1 VIAKLLVA
9 NRGEIA
15 ARVLRTA
22 RAMGIA
28 TVAVFSDPDRDAPFV
43 AQADE
48 AVPLG
53 GATPAEAV
61 RRAPAP
67 SRRASALAESYLRV
81 DAILD
86 AAERTG
92 ADAVHPGYGFLAESP
107 ELAAGCRK
115 RGLAFVGPPSEV
127 LAALGDKLEAKRVA
141 TAAGVPVLPGV
152 AVGGQ
157 GAGDLAAAAGRV
169 GFPLVVKATHGGGG
183 IGMAVARDPGD
194 LAAAVDAA
202 RRQAGSA
209 FGDDAVFLERW
220 LEAPRHVEVQLL
232 ADAGGRMVQ
241 LFERECSIQR
251 RHQKLIEESP
261 SPAVGPDLRRRLGEA
276 ALAVARAV
284 GYVGAGTVEFLLEG
298 PGDGPSSSDGAAVD
312 PDGGR
317 FWFLEVNPR
326 IQVEHPVT
334 EAVTGLDLVRL
345 QLLAAAGEP
354 LPPEATRA
362 ELHGHAVEARLYA
375 EDPSAGFLPRTGT
388 VHRFEIAG
396 GGPGAGGDPAVL
408 GPGGWGVRVDAG
420 VAEGSVVGVHYDPL
434 LAKVVAHAPTRP
446 EAARMLASA
455 LSTARLHGVVTNRDL
470 LVGVLRSAPFLSGET
485 DTAFLDRHPPAEL
498 TAAGGS
504 AGQPGEPS
512 AVRLHAAVAALA
524 AQAERRATAT
534 VYPAVP
540 SGWRNNPSQLQRT
553 DLELGRP
560 PGPGGVGGPV
570 GISVAYRFDRTG
582 TLEALEVDGD
592 PLPGFRLW
600 HCSPDPAHPPGRGGG
615 QATRTWLVDLEADGV
630 RRRFQVHRVGDTAY
644 VDSPLGH
651 TELRER
657 PQDPELPGAEGRPA
671 AGTPPGGRPAAGAS
685 PEGLWTTGPA
695 PSGGRLRSPTGGLDA
710 AGSRGSVGA
719 HGSRGGAGAVGSPGG
734 AGADSEQGVLPAGA
748 DGAAV
753 APLPGIVRQVAV
765 RVGDRVDAGAV
776 LVVVE
781 AMKTEHRI
789 AAGRAG
795 RVRRVLVA
803 EGQEVAAGATVVELE
818 EAPDG

>member
-1 VIAKLLVA
+1 VIARLLVA

-53 GATPAEAV
+53 GA
-61 RRAPAP
+61 AP
-67 SRRASALAESYLRV
+67 AESYLRAE
-81 DAILD
+81 AILD

-92 ADAVHPGYGFLAESP
+92 ADAVHPGYGFLAESA

-115 RGLAFVGPPSEV
+115 RGLVFVGPPPEV

-141 TAAGVPVLPGV
+141 AAAGVPVLDGV
-152 AVGGQ
+152 ALPEL
-157 GAGDLAAAAGRV
+157 GAASTATAAARV
-169 GFPLVVKATHGGGG
+169 GFPLLVKAVHGGGG
-183 IGMAVARDPGD
+183 IGMRVIGDPAG

-220 LEAPRHVEVQLL
+220 LEAPRHVEVQVL
-232 ADAGGRMVQ
+232 ADTAGRVVQ
-241 LFERECSIQR
+241 LFERDCSIQR
-251 RHQKLIEESP
+251 RHQKLVEEAP

-276 ALAVARAV
+276 ALAVAKAC
-284 GYVGAGTVEFLLEG
+284 GYVGAGTVEFLLS
-298 PGDGPSSSDGAAVD
+298 GDEL
-312 PDGGR
+312 
-317 FWFLEVNPR
+317 WFLEVNAR

-345 QLLAAAGEP
+345 QLLIAAGQP

-362 ELHGHAVEARLYA
+362 ELRGHAIEARLYA
-375 EDPSAGFLPRTGT
+375 EDPTAGFLPQTGV
-388 VHRFEIAG
+388 VHRFEVPGVG
-396 GGPGAGGDPAVL
+396 GGA
-408 GPGGWGVRVDAG
+408 GGWGVRVDAG
-420 VAEGSVVGVHYDPL
+420 VADGSVVGVHYDPL
-434 LAKVVAHAPTRP
+434 LAKVVAHAPTRE
-446 EAARMLASA
+446 EAARMLAAA
-455 LSTARLHGVVTNRDL
+455 LSGARLHGIVTNRDL
-470 LVGVLRSAPFLSGET
+470 LVGVLRSASFLSGET

-504 AGQPGEPS
+504 VGGRGGTVGPAELS
-512 AVRLHAAVAALA
+512 AVRLHAVAAALA
-524 AQAERRATAT
+524 AQADRRATDT

-540 SGWRNNPSQLQRT
+540 SGWRNNPSQLQRVV
-553 DLELGRP
+553 LEVVRP
-560 PGPGGVGGPV
+560 PGPGV
-570 GISVAYRFDRTG
+570 SVAYRFDRTG
-582 TLEALEVDGD
+582 ALEALEVDRD
-592 PLPGFRLW
+592 PLPGPRLW
-600 HCSPDPAHPPGRGGG
+600 RCAPDPTHPPGSMGGI
-615 QATRTWLVDLEADGV
+615 ATRTWLVDLEVEGV
-630 RRRFQVHRVGDTAY
+630 RRRFEVHQVGDTAH

-651 TELRER
+651 TEL
-657 PQDPELPGAEGRPA
+657 Q
-671 AGTPPGGRPAAGAS
+671 
-685 PEGLWTTGPA
+685 GLWTGGSPDPGVGLPSRSGA
-695 PSGGRLRSPTGGLDA
+695 PETGGF
-710 AGSRGSVGA
+710 GSGA
-719 HGSRGGAGAVGSPGG
+719 PGAGAGD
-734 AGADSEQGVLPAGA
+734 AAA
-748 DGAAV
+748 DGV
-753 APLPGIVRQVAV
+753 TVSPLPGVVRRVAV

-803 EGQEVAAGATVVELE
+803 EGQEVAAGTTVVELE
-818 EAPDG
+818 EEADG

>member
-53 GATPAEAV
+53 GA
-61 RRAPAP
+61 APAD
-67 SRRASALAESYLRV
+67 SYLRV
-81 DAILD
+81 EAVLD
-86 AAERTG
+86 AAEGTG
-92 ADAVHPGYGFLAESP
+92 ADAVHPGYGFLAESA

-115 RGLAFVGPPSEV
+115 RGLTFVGPPPEV
-127 LAALGDKLEAKRVA
+127 LTVLGDKLEAKRVA
-141 TAAGVPVLPGV
+141 AVAGVPVLDGV
-152 AVGGQ
+152 SLAGLAVGEL
-157 GAGDLAAAAGRV
+157 AGAAARV
-169 GFPLVVKATHGGGG
+169 GFPLLVKAVHGGGG
-183 IGMAVARDPGD
+183 IGMRVVRDPGD

-232 ADAGGRMVQ
+232 ADTGGNVVQ

-251 RHQKLIEESP
+251 RHQKLVEETP
-261 SPAVGPDLRRRLGEA
+261 SPAVGPDLRRRLGDA

-284 GYVGAGTVEFLLEG
+284 GYVGAGTVEFLLS
-298 PGDGPSSSDGAAVD
+298 GDEL
-312 PDGGR
+312 
-317 FWFLEVNPR
+317 WFLEVNAR

-345 QLLAAAGEP
+345 QLLVAAGHP
-354 LPPEATRA
+354 LPPEATRPD
-362 ELHGHAVEARLYA
+362 LRGHAIEARLYA
-375 EDPSAGFLPRTGT
+375 EDPTAGFVPQTGT
-388 VHRFEIAG
+388 VHRFEVGSRGI
-396 GGPGAGGDPAVL
+396 PGSGA
-408 GPGGWGVRVDAG
+408 GGWGVRVDAG
-420 VAEGSVVGVHYDPL
+420 VADGSVVGVHYDPL
-434 LAKVVAHAPTRP
+434 LAKVVAHAPTRE
-446 EAARMLASA
+446 EAARMLAAA
-455 LSTARLHGVVTNRDL
+455 LSTARVHGIVTNRDL
-470 LVGVLRSAPFLSGET
+470 LVGVLRSEPFLAGET
-485 DTAFLDRHPPAEL
+485 DTAFLDRHSPAEL

-504 AGQPGEPS
+504 PGGRGGAAGPAEPLV
-512 AVRLHAAVAALA
+512 VRLHAAAAALA
-524 AQAERRATAT
+524 AQADRRATAT

-540 SGWRNNPSQLQRT
+540 SGWRNNPSQLQRVA
-553 DLELGRP
+553 LEVARP
-560 PGPGGVGGPV
+560 PGPGV
-570 GISVAYRFDRTG
+570 SVAYRFDRTG

-592 PLPGFRLW
+592 PLPGPRLRG
-600 HCSPDPAHPPGRGGG
+600 CSPDPTHPPGSMGGMG
-615 QATRTWLVDLEADGV
+615 TRTWLVDLEVEGI
-630 RRRFQVHRVGDTAY
+630 RRQFEVHQVGAISY

-657 PQDPELPGAEGRPA
+657 LQDPESQPA
-671 AGTPPGGRPAAGAS
+671 AAP
-685 PEGLWTTGPA
+685 PEGLWTTGSPD
-695 PSGGRLRSPTGGLDA
+695 SGVGVASPTGGPDA
-710 AGSRGSVGA
+710 GGSGSGTP
-719 HGSRGGAGAVGSPGG
+719 GAGAGG
-734 AGADSEQGVLPAGA
+734 AMGDGVT
-748 DGAAV
+748 V
-753 APLPGIVRQVAV
+753 SPLPGVVRRVAV

-776 LVVVE
+776 LVVLE

-803 EGQEVAAGATVVELE
+803 EGQEVAAGTTVVELE
-818 EAPDG
+818 EAADG